1 MTLPAIRST
10 YLSEEQKAKI
20 PKEIRD
26 AMKELSSQHLVN
38 PDLDKLEV
46 RDYEFDINKP
56 ETLSLY
62 NASVGE
68 ILNFASK
75 GTEIALQLL
84 EDNKTKQ
91 LDWRNDKELVAA
103 INQLIHERLTTENER
118 NWGLHFACNSM
129 CFGTHIEKYLKG
141 ILNQSFDG
149 EDYWALGYLYDIEK
163 SGDIREAF
171 KRFLPVTELNRSF
184 FS

>member
-1 MTLPAIRST
+1 MSRTI
-10 YLSEEQKAKI
+10 YLSEEQKTQL

-26 AMKELSSQHLVN
+26 TVTELSLQYLVN
-38 PDLDKLEV
+38 PNSDKLEM
-46 RDYEFDINKP
+46 RDYEFSINKP

-62 NASVGE
+62 NASVKE

-75 GTEIALQLL
+75 GTEIALELL
-84 EDNKTKQ
+84 NDSRTRQQN
-91 LDWRNDKELVAA
+91 WRNDKELVSV

-118 NWGLHFACNSM
+118 NWGLHFVCNSM
-129 CFGTHIEKYLKG
+129 CFGTHVEKYLRG

-149 EDYWALGYLYDIEK
+149 EDYWALGYLCEIEK

-171 KRFLPVTELNRSF
+171 KRFLPVTELNKPF
-184 FS
+184 FR